1 MAGGFLH
8 LGELTPDPTRAAAYR
23 QQAESMVQSLI
34 DRYLSDDGVLRHGS
48 STRPADV
55 TLTYGDYYLVET
67 LRALVRKN

>member
-1 MAGGFLH
+1 MGRVI
-8 LGELTPDPTRAAAYR
+8 GEVVPRDAIPAAYR

-67 LRALVRKN
+67 LLSLAHKN